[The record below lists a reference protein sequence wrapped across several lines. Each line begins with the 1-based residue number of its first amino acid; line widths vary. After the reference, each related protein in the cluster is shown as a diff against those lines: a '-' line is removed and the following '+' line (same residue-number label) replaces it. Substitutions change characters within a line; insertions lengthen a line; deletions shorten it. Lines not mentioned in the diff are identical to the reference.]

1 MRLSQAHIASL
12 KHLAAEAVGPG
23 ACLRLFGSRL
33 DATTGGS
40 LDVLLELAGPVT
52 EPATLAARLLA
63 RARRA
68 DGCKVDL
75 ALNAPQSAA
84 LAHPR
89 GGRQGIVMAALSGMG
104 RHGWLAGD
112 MA

>member
-12 KHLAAEAVGPG
+12 KHLAAEVAVPD
-23 ACLRLFGSRL
+23 ACMHLFGSRL
-33 DATTGGS
+33 DDTATGGD
-40 LDVLLELAGPVT
+40 LDLLLELAGPVT
-52 EPATLAARLLA
+52 EPATLATRLSA

-68 DGCKVDL
+68 MDECKVDV

-89 GGRQGIVMAALSGMG
+89 GGRQGVLLCGP
-104 RHGWLAGD
+104 R
-112 MA
+112 

>member
-12 KHLAAEAVGPG
+12 KHLAAEAVGPD

-33 DATTGGS
+33 GATTTGGD

-52 EPATLAARLLA
+52 EPATLAARLSA

-68 DGCKVDL
+68 DGCNVDL

-89 GGRQGIVMAALSGMG
+89 GGRTGGGDG
-104 RHGWLAGD
+104 RAERDGVPRPPCG
-112 MA
+112 